1 MSTRTYRLALAAFL
15 PLILLLGAAPS
26 NGRVAGMEAVAGPEV
41 AAATDPVVVAA
52 GDICGSGTDCGPT
65 AALID
70 QIAPT
75 RVLPLGDN
83 AYEDGTV
90 GQYNSFYGPNWGRS
104 KSITSPVPGNHDYHT
119 TNGDGYFSYFG
130 ARAPATY
137 YSYNLGTWHLIA
149 LNGEIDVSAGSPQEA
164 WLKADLAA
172 HPKACVLA
180 YWHEPRFTSGT
191 EHFSNSDFDPFWRDL
206 YAAGADIVLN
216 GHVHNYERFARQN
229 PNGQADAKGIR
240 EFVVGTGGVSHYT
253 SGSAIANSQVQNDS
267 TFGVL
272 KLTLHSGSYD
282 WRFVPVAG
290 GTFTD
295 SGSNTCSGAS
305 PAPAAGTSSKPAPR
319 YRYIYNSGS
328 DQAGAA
334 ANGWNLLDAGSK
346 STADALPAGT
356 KGLVWLGDYDNQ
368 TCGWEMSDA
377 DVTTEVTSAIGDPKV
392 AGYFFSD
399 EPDPNACANAVADHK
414 ARSGLIHSLNPSKFT
429 VMVADMNSEGVSLA
443 QIPLWKGAADY
454 IGLDPYPCRPGEACK
469 YSWIRQVIAAANA
482 AGLSYWGVA
491 QAFND
496 SNWRWPTPAEEGRM
510 LTQWALSKQRGYMAF
525 AWTWQG
531 NDLTSRPR
539 LLRVLRLY
547 NRGARPN
554 TAITAGP
561 RRVKTSRKATF
572 RFVTS
577 IPGSTFQCKLDR
589 RPWRRCASP
598 KRYTALARRFHV
610 FRVRATVF
618 GRVDA
623 TPARRSWTIK

>member
-1 MSTRTYRLALAAFL
+1 MSTRAYRLAFAALL
-15 PLILLLGAAPS
+15 PLVLFLGAAPS
-26 NGRVAGMEAVAGPEV
+26 NGRVAGVEAVVSAEV
-41 AAATDPVVVAA
+41 VAATDPVVVAA
-52 GDICGSGTDCGPT
+52 GDICGSDTDCGPT

-83 AYEDGTV
+83 AYADGTV
-90 GQYNSFYGPNWGRS
+90 DEYNSFYDPNWGRR

-119 TNGDGYFSYFG
+119 TNGAGYFSYFG
-130 ARAPATY
+130 ARAPAAY

-149 LNGEIDVSAGSPQEA
+149 LNGEISVSAGSPQEM

-172 HPKACVLA
+172 HPKTCVLA

-191 EHFSNSDFDPFWRDL
+191 EHFSDSDFDPFWRDL

-229 PNGQADAKGIR
+229 PDGQATAKGIR
-240 EFVVGTGGVSHYT
+240 EFVVGTGGDSHYT
-253 SGSAIANSQVQNDS
+253 SGAPIANSQVQNDN

-272 KLTLHSGSYD
+272 KLTLHSGSYN
-282 WRFVPVAG
+282 WKFVPVAG

-295 SGSNTCSGAS
+295 SGSNTCSGA
-305 PAPAAGTSSKPAPR
+305 APSSGGSAPR
-319 YRYIYNSGS
+319 FRYIYNSGS
-328 DQAGAA
+328 GQAGAA
-334 ANGWNLLDAGSK
+334 ANGWNLLDVGSK

-356 KGLVWLGDYDNQ
+356 KGLMWLGDYNNQ
-368 TCGWEMSDA
+368 TCAWEMSGA
-377 DVTTEVTSAIGDPKV
+377 DVTTEVTSAIGDLKV

-399 EPDPNACANAVADHK
+399 EPDPTACATAVADHK
-414 ARSGLIHSLNPSKFT
+414 ARSALIHSLDPNKFT
-429 VMVADMNSEGVSLA
+429 VMVADMNSGDASLA

-454 IGLDPYPCRPGEACK
+454 IGLDPYPCRPDEACK
-469 YSWIRQVIAAANA
+469 YSWIRKVIAAADR

-496 SNWRWPTPAEEGRM
+496 SSWRWPTPAEEGRM
-510 LTQWALSKQRGYMAF
+510 LTQWALSKQRDYMTF

-531 NDLTSRPR
+531 NGLTSRPR

-547 NRGARPN
+547 NKGALPN

-572 RFVTS
+572 RFVSS
-577 IPGSTFQCKLDR
+577 IPGSRFQCKLDR
-589 RPWRRCASP
+589 RRWRRCASP
-598 KRYTALARRFHV
+598 NHYTGLTRRFHV
-610 FRVRATVF
+610 FRVRAKVF
-618 GRVDA
+618 GRVEP
-623 TPARRSWTIK
+623 TPARRSWTIR